1 MPVIDAGVPG
11 GDTDEDETESAV
23 TDILTTIA
31 ATTPAIR
38 DALGSRR
45 HAVGSENPSGE
56 TQLAADTFTDRVLE
70 ERLLALE
77 GVGSY
82 ASEERAGVVGDG
94 DGLSVAVDPL
104 DGSGNLASNNGVG
117 TVVGIYDAELPAS
130 GAELI
135 AAAVVTYGPT
145 TVMIT
150 ARNDTVTEYLLEDG
164 VPTVLRS
171 DVSVPDDPD
180 IFALGGREWEWDDG
194 FQNFAE
200 EIRNEY
206 KLRYTG
212 AVIMDLP
219 RILAN
224 GGIYAYPAVESH
236 PNGKP
241 RHQFEA
247 VPVSYIIEAAGG
259 ASSDG
264 AGSLLASSVEDL
276 HARTPLAI
284 GNESLVERFDASR

>member
-1 MPVIDAGVPG
+1 MPVIDAGAPD
-11 GDTDEDETESAV
+11 GDGDETESAV
-23 TDILTTIA
+23 TEILTAIA

-45 HAVGSENPSGE
+45 HAVGTENPSGE
-56 TQLAADTFTDRVLE
+56 TQLAADTFTDQVLE

-77 GVGSY
+77 GVGAY
-82 ASEERAGVVGDG
+82 ASEEREDAVGDG
-94 DGLSVAVDPL
+94 DGLSVAADPL
-104 DGSGNLASNNGVG
+104 DGSGNLASNNGLG
-117 TVVGIYDAELPAS
+117 IIVGIYDAPLPAA
-130 GAELI
+130 GTDLV
-135 AAAVVTYGPT
+135 AAAIVTFGPT

-150 ARNDTVTEYLLEDG
+150 ARDDTVTEYLLESG

-171 DVSVPDDPD
+171 DVSIPDEPNV
-180 IFALGGREWEWDDG
+180 FALGGREWEWDEG
-194 FQNFAE
+194 FQTFAE
-200 EIRNEY
+200 EMRDEY

-212 AVIMDLP
+212 AVIMDVP

-224 GGIYAYPAVESH
+224 GGIYVYPAVESY

-259 ASSDG
+259 ASSDETD
-264 AGSLLASSVEDL
+264 SLLDSSVDTL
-276 HARTPLAI
+276 HDRTPLAI
-284 GNESLVERFDASR
+284 GNESLVERFEASR